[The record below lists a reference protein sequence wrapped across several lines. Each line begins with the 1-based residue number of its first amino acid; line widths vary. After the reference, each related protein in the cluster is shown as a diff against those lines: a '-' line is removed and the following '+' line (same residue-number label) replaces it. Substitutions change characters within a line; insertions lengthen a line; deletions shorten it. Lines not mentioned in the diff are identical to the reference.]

1 MADGGAS
8 DMNNV
13 ARVAPAHK
21 LLSAPADLRALPGW
35 LCWRAEI
42 NPNGDKPLKVPY
54 WASGGK
60 RHGRQG
66 GPEDRSKLVTFPAAV
81 AAAQRLGMD
90 GVGFAPLPEWGI
102 VALDFDKCVDAD
114 GHLPPEVSAIVKDA
128 YSEFSPSGQGVR
140 SFMRGNIGNRK
151 SMAKGNEFGFE
162 TFSTTG
168 FVTLTGNAL
177 PHVELLELEDVIPPV
192 TPAVLD
198 LCEKRF
204 GASTPKLADPD
215 DPFIGLEPRLG
226 LDVDRMED
234 LLRQLDPDIGRDE
247 WIRVGMA
254 LHHETEGDDTGF
266 SLWNDWSAL
275 GHKYPGEEALQTQWD
290 SFTRR
295 VGPGQRQVTM
305 ASVIKLVNE
314 TTTLTEEDLRAVAAA
329 ATPAKGQGPRTPDDF
344 DGKFRAF
351 SVADLSLRPPIEWLV
366 KGILPRGDDPVVIF
380 GAPSAGKSFVALDIA
395 ASVARG
401 LEWYGRRVK
410 KTRVLYIAAEGSGG
424 VPLRL
429 KAYCKQHDLD
439 PADLDIATVEAAPNL
454 MNKED
459 VQEVVKTIA
468 AIGGIGLVFIDTL
481 AQATTGANENAG
493 EDMSVALSNAK
504 VVAKVTGTTVVLV
517 HHSGKDASKG
527 ARGWSGI
534 KGAAAA
540 QLEIIRHED
549 GQREILIEKMK
560 DGRDG
565 DRFGFKLQPVDL
577 GFDADGDSLESLV
590 VVPAELRIKE
600 VERPQ
605 RNMVRR
611 GRHERHVLEMIELE
625 WSAAQ
630 SESYDTF
637 VIRCADALP
646 PPDEGKRDN
655 RRFLVTRAL
664 NSLAKGKEAP
674 IAIAHGRVVFCE

>member
-226 LDVDRMED
+226 LDVDQMED
-234 LLRQLDPDIGRDE
+234 LLRQLDPDISRDE

-266 SLWNDWSAL
+266 ALWNDWSAP
-275 GHKYPGEEALQTQWD
+275 GHKYPGEEALWQQWD

-295 VGPGQRQVTM
+295 AGPGQRQVTM
-305 ASVIKLVNE
+305 ASVIKLANE
-314 TTTLTEEDLRAVAAA
+314 ATGLTEADLRAVADQVAPGNA
-329 ATPAKGQGPRTPDDF
+329 GPRTPGDF
-344 DGKFRAF
+344 DGKFKAV
-351 SVADLSLRPPIEWLV
+351 SAADVVQRPPLDWLI
-366 KGILPRGDDPVVIF
+366 KGILPKGDDPVVIF
-380 GAPSAGKSFVALDIA
+380 GAPSAGKSFVAMDLA
-395 ASVARG
+395 GAMARG
-401 LEWYGRRVK
+401 VDWYGRRVK
-410 KTRVLYIAAEGSGG
+410 KGRVLIVAAEGGG
-424 VPLRL
+424 GMPLRL
-429 KAYCKQHDLD
+429 RAYCKHHGIRPEDLD
-439 PADLDIATVEAAPNL
+439 VAVVDAAPNL

-459 VQEVVKTIA
+459 VQELVKTIVA
-468 AIGGIGLVFIDTL
+468 LGDVQAVIADTL
-481 AQATTGANENAG
+481 AQMTAGANENAG
-493 EDMSVALSNAK
+493 EDMGVALGNAK
-504 VVAKVTGTTVVLV
+504 IIARVTGATVVLV

-565 DRFGFKLQPVDL
+565 DRYGFRLATIDL
-577 GFDADGDSLESLV
+577 GMDADGDPLESLAV
-590 VVPAELRIKE
+590 EPVELKPTENEQPRK
-600 VERPQ
+600 
-605 RNMVRR
+605 NFVRR
-611 GRHERHVLEMIELE
+611 GRIERHILEMIELE
-625 WSAAQ
+625 WSSAQ
-630 SESYDTF
+630 AEDYDTF
-637 VIRCADALP
+637 VKRCADGLP
-646 PPDEGKRDN
+646 PPEEGKRDN
-655 RRFLVTRAL
+655 RKFLVVRAISTL
-664 NSLAKGKEAP
+664 TKGKDAP
-674 IAIAHGRVVFCE
+674 VAVAHGRVVFCE